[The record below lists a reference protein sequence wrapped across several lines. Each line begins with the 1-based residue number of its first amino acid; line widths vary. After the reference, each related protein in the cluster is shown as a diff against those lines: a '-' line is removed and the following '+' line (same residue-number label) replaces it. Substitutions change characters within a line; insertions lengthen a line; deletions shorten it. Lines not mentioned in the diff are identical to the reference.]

1 MIFAKAF
8 KKSKSLCFQPKL
20 VALPKNDT
28 PTNGHLAS
36 TNDIPSRAAAEWMEA
51 TKGDLVFNSLIQK
64 SLEGS
69 GSNSLYL
76 DTILKLKINSWSIAK
91 QTFISEK
98 AIQKESKT

>member
-1 MIFAKAF
+1 M
-8 KKSKSLCFQPKL
+8 

-28 PTNGHLAS
+28 PTNGHHAS
-36 TNDIPSRAAAEWMEA
+36 TNDDPSRAAAEWMEA

-76 DTILKLKINSWSIAK
+76 DTMLKSSLNKFIRGLWHNKKAKIEVQQWQSYLFKRKVKHKI
-91 QTFISEK
+91 IY
-98 AIQKESKT
+98 